1 MNTACCLLIGALALG
16 QATSRSEWQLAPQ
29 LAAGLELVYEG
40 MYTEETL
47 IPNVQFQ
54 RQYRIEARIFVL
66 DTPGRHFEA
75 AFMTALTPRLPNPG
89 SKENKPGSVRLE
101 IATIDSQGKLASRSG
116 AVLLPPLDGPPLLET
131 GCIIE
136 LPRSRLAKDSVWEV
150 NEEGRPPRSW
160 RVLGLDTSA
169 GVTCV
174 KIVGQQ
180 QSYDWDQ
187 PRADHTA
194 WRRHDTILVNPKL
207 GVAERVERV
216 IERRDPAR
224 REPTHRLT
232 VRYELSSPLRY
243 TGRLFEDRKAEILKA
258 KRFHDDAAAMLRQ
271 PAQYRPQLDT
281 LIKRVSLHVENQA
294 PTPYRKAVFHLAAR
308 LESARRGDTPP
319 ELIGQET
326 PAPRTAAAIGQRIA
340 DFVVTDI
347 TGQKSVRLSRLLGRP
362 LVVIFYNPTTD
373 LGRDVMYFARGL
385 LEKHEHRMGVMAMAV
400 TDRTEDAL
408 KQQRDLQLPFEI
420 LDGHGMRLT
429 FGADATPRLVLL
441 DAEGVVHTM
450 HTGWGPHV
458 PREIEEELGRLL
470 KK

>member
-16 QATSRSEWQLAPQ
+16 QTTSRSEWQLAPQ
-29 LAAGLELVYEG
+29 LAPGLELVYDG
-40 MYTEETL
+40 LYTEETL

-54 RQYRIEARIFVL
+54 RQYRIEARVL
-66 DTPGRHFEA
+66 ILDAAGRHYSA
-75 AFMTALTPRLPNPG
+75 AFMTALTPRQPQKE

-101 IATIDSQGKLASRSG
+101 IATIDSQGKLASPGGSS
-116 AVLLPPLDGPPLLET
+116 LTPPLDGPPLLET

-136 LPRSRLAKDSVWEV
+136 LPRTRLAKDSVWEID
-150 NEEGRPPRSW
+150 ERDRPPRSW
-160 RVLGLDTSA
+160 RVVGLDTSA

-180 QSYDWDQ
+180 QSYDWDH
-187 PRADHTA
+187 PRADQTA
-194 WRRHDTILVNPKL
+194 WRRHDTILINPKL

-243 TGRLFEDRKAEILKA
+243 TGRLFEDRKAEIMKA
-258 KRFHDDAAAMLRQ
+258 KRFHDDAATVLRQ

-319 ELIGQET
+319 ELIEDET
-326 PAPRTAAAIGQRIA
+326 PAPRTAAAIGDRIA
-340 DFVVTDI
+340 DFVITDI
-347 TGQKSVRLSRLLGRP
+347 TGQKSVRFSRLLGKP
-362 LVVIFYNPTTD
+362 LVVVFYNPATD
-373 LGRDVMYFARGL
+373 LGRDVMYFVRGL
-385 LEKHEHRMGVMAMAV
+385 VEKHPDRVGVMAMAV
-400 TDRTEDAL
+400 ADRADEAL
-408 KQQRDLQLPFEI
+408 KQQRDLRLPFDI

-441 DAEGVVHTM
+441 DGSGVVHTM
-450 HTGWGPHV
+450 QTGWGPHV
-458 PREIEEELGRLL
+458 PREIEDELGRLL